1 MSVWGVQLY
10 GGTSVSLRADTAQ
23 HGYFSFDDDNIL
35 TYILKGPERTTPV
48 STFRCRYLNCIAPTR
63 PPTTIPPPT
72 VSGTG
77 PSPPTR
83 ATLHHHMV
91 SSSDNHRGSDCPV
104 DNIVR
109 DFKTI
114 CSIESNGSVVS
125 IVKAALA
132 HVRPSLLSGQP
143 TGICGADTNDPQ
155 NSD

>member
-1 MSVWGVQLY
+1 MVMGELDPSGFCYIIVCSLVRVLGVIR
-10 GGTSVSLRADTAQ
+10 V
-23 HGYFSFDDDNIL
+23 
-35 TYILKGPERTTPV
+35 
-48 STFRCRYLNCIAPTR
+48 
-63 PPTTIPPPT
+63 TI
-72 VSGTG
+72 SSWKLGKRG
-77 PSPPTR
+77 KIS
-83 ATLHHHMV
+83 HHHMV

-143 TGICGADTNDPQ
+143 TGICGARVARVGGEGPVPGTVGGGIVVGGRVGAMQ
-155 NSD
+155 FR